1 MPELERLPL
10 RKKGAKEDAP
20 GGVAAS
26 ARVHPVCPPGAR
38 SFIVTDDFL
47 VQSFITG

>member
-1 MPELERLPL
+1 MLPAGWRLALGSTPY
-10 RKKGAKEDAP
+10 P
-20 GGVAAS
+20 
-26 ARVHPVCPPGAR
+26 PPGAR